1 MTMLT
6 LTRPF
11 AMLSDVSPLMLMLEW
26 QARARSRRALAGL
39 DARLLDDIGLAPR
52 AAEAEAAKPFWLA

>member
-11 AMLSDVSPLMLMLEW
+11 ATLSEYSPLALVLEW
-26 QARARSRRALAGL
+26 QARARSRQALAGL
-39 DARLLDDIGLAPR
+39 DARLLEDIGLAHR
-52 AAEAEAAKPFWLA
+52 EAESEAAKPFWLA